1 VVTTWFCNSFVNN
14 YMANLISDVPK
25 AGTVYFLSKYAKK
38 FGTYIFGTKPAAG
51 DASVASDAVEGAELV
66 TKTA

>member
-1 VVTTWFCNSFVNN
+1 
-14 YMANLISDVPK
+14 MANLISDVPK